1 MPLSTLIVL
10 PLFIFTITLAS
21 FFKPKKW
28 QLLTIILM
36 TVIIVMELT
45 SIYFSGGFIDY
56 QFYVNLNVNDIIE
69 GLFIFKLQALLV
81 IVVFLGLV
89 FILSKLASLFRNK
102 CRLLWRLPLAA
113 IAIAS
118 ISYHNGPISR
128 IYEIY
133 QVTCAPKATFEQ
145 ALQAL
150 NMSDYVAKSQINS
163 QQGKNI
169 IVLSLESFEQ
179 GFLDFADITPNLRQL
194 KQQYTF
200 FPNMPMSAGSTWT
213 TASMYTY
220 MTGVPFLIGEHST
233 SPLKNANTTQ
243 LVTLGDVLKQAG
255 YQTLYVMA
263 GPEFAGIGHTA
274 EVLGMQVISDKTYPG
289 KYPNAPFGLYD
300 KDILEIAKLQ
310 IQEMKKTDKP
320 FALFISTVST
330 HAPNGFHDDRMTAVI
345 SPKQDNMSFVA
356 ASLDYNL
363 GQFIDQLKQQGML
376 DNTVFYIFPD
386 HLMMGAGTE
395 TVKKL
400 SEKERKLY
408 LLTNASIDDLQ
419 KSPNQTIYQIDLPRL
434 ILNGAQIKTNAK
446 FLTDYLIAEQVDKKQ
461 FIEQHKANIATLNN
475 AAQEQK

>member
-21 FFKPKKW
+21 FFKQKKW

-113 IAIAS
+113 IAIAF

-255 YQTLYVMA
+255 YQTRYVMA

-310 IQEMKKTDKP
+310 IQEMNNTDKP

>member
-21 FFKPKKW
+21 FFKQKKW

>member
-21 FFKPKKW
+21 FFKQKKW

-220 MTGVPFLIGEHST
+220 ITGVPFLIGEHST

-255 YQTLYVMA
+255 YQTRYVMA

>member
-1 MPLSTLIVL
+1 MPLSPLVVL
-10 PLFIFTITLAS
+10 PLFILTISLAS
-21 FFKPKKW
+21 FFKQKKW
-28 QLLTIILM
+28 QLFTIILM

-89 FILSKLASLFRNK
+89 FILSKLANWFRHK
-102 CRLLWRLPLAA
+102 
-113 IAIAS
+113 
-118 ISYHNGPISR
+118 Y
-128 IYEIY
+128 
-133 QVTCAPKATFEQ
+133 K
-145 ALQAL
+145 
-150 NMSDYVAKSQINS
+150 
-163 QQGKNI
+163 
-169 IVLSLESFEQ
+169 
-179 GFLDFADITPNLRQL
+179 FLDFADITPNLRQL
-194 KQQYTF
+194 RQQYTF
-200 FPNMPMSAGSTWT
+200 FANMPMSAGSTWT

-233 SPLKNANTTQ
+233 SPLKGANTTQ

-255 YQTLYVMA
+255 YQTRYVMA

-274 EVLGMQVISDKTYPG
+274 EVIGMQVVSEKNYVG

-300 KDILEIAKLQ
+300 KDILDIAKQQ
-310 IQEMKKTDKP
+310 IQELQNADKP

-330 HAPNGFHDDRMTAVI
+330 HAPNGFNDERMTSVI

-363 GQFIDQLKQQGML
+363 GEFINHLKQQGIL

-408 LLTNASIDDLQ
+408 LLTNANVDDLQ
-419 KSPNQTIYQIDLPRL
+419 KSPNQNIYQIDLPRL

-446 FLTDYLIAEQVDKKQ
+446 FLTDYLSGENVDKKQ
-461 FIEQHKANIATLNN
+461 FIEQHKSNIATLNN
-475 AAQEQK
+475 AAQVQK

>member
-21 FFKPKKW
+21 FFKQKKW

-255 YQTLYVMA
+255 YQTRYVMA

-274 EVLGMQVISDKTYPG
+274 KVLGMQVISDKTYPG

-310 IQEMKKTDKP
+310 IQEMNKTDKP

>member
-21 FFKPKKW
+21 FFKQKKW

-169 IVLSLESFEQ
+169 IILSLESFEQ

>member
-21 FFKPKKW
+21 FFKQKKW

-89 FILSKLASLFRNK
+89 IILSKLASLFRNK

-255 YQTLYVMA
+255 YQTRYVMA

>member
-1 MPLSTLIVL
+1 MPLSTLVVL
-10 PLFIFTITLAS
+10 PLFILTISLAS
-21 FFKPKKW
+21 FFKQKKW
-28 QLLTIILM
+28 QLFTIILM

-89 FILSKLASLFRNK
+89 FILSKLANWFRHK
-102 CRLLWRLPLAA
+102 CKLHWRLLLVA
-113 IAIAS
+113 IAVAS

-128 IYEIY
+128 AYEIY
-133 QVTCAPKATFEQ
+133 QVTCAPKATFAQ
-145 ALQAL
+145 ALQNL
-150 NMSDYVAKSQINS
+150 NMNDYVEKSQLDS
-163 QQGKNI
+163 QKGKNI

-200 FPNMPMSAGSTWT
+200 FANMPMSAGSTWT

-233 SPLKNANTTQ
+233 SPLKGANTTQ

-255 YQTLYVMA
+255 YQTRYVMA

-274 EVLGMQVISDKTYPG
+274 EVIGMQVVSEKNYVG

-300 KDILEIAKLQ
+300 KDILDIAKQQ
-310 IQEMKKTDKP
+310 IQELQNADKP

-330 HAPNGFHDDRMTAVI
+330 HAPNGFNDERMTSVI

-363 GQFIDQLKQQGML
+363 GEFINHLKQQGIL

-408 LLTNASIDDLQ
+408 LLTNANVDDLQ
-419 KSPNQTIYQIDLPRL
+419 KSPNQNIYQIDLPRL

-446 FLTDYLIAEQVDKKQ
+446 FLTDYLNGENVDKKQ
-461 FIEQHKANIATLNN
+461 FIEQHKSNIATLNN
-475 AAQEQK
+475 AAQVQK

>member
-21 FFKPKKW
+21 FFKQKKW

-200 FPNMPMSAGSTWT
+200 FPNMPMSA
-213 TASMYTY
+213 
-220 MTGVPFLIGEHST
+220 
-233 SPLKNANTTQ
+233 
-243 LVTLGDVLKQAG
+243 
-255 YQTLYVMA
+255 
-263 GPEFAGIGHTA
+263 
-274 EVLGMQVISDKTYPG
+274 
-289 KYPNAPFGLYD
+289 
-300 KDILEIAKLQ
+300 
-310 IQEMKKTDKP
+310 
-320 FALFISTVST
+320 
-330 HAPNGFHDDRMTAVI
+330 
-345 SPKQDNMSFVA
+345 
-356 ASLDYNL
+356 
-363 GQFIDQLKQQGML
+363 
-376 DNTVFYIFPD
+376 
-386 HLMMGAGTE
+386 
-395 TVKKL
+395 
-400 SEKERKLY
+400 
-408 LLTNASIDDLQ
+408 
-419 KSPNQTIYQIDLPRL
+419 
-434 ILNGAQIKTNAK
+434 
-446 FLTDYLIAEQVDKKQ
+446 
-461 FIEQHKANIATLNN
+461 
-475 AAQEQK
+475 

>member
-1 MPLSTLIVL
+1 MPFSTLIAL
-10 PLFIFTITLAS
+10 PLLILTISLAS
-21 FFKPKKW
+21 FFKQKKW
-28 QLLTIILM
+28 QLLTIVLM

-69 GLFIFKLQALLV
+69 GLFIFKLQAVLV

-89 FILSKLASLFRNK
+89 FIISKLANLFRNK
-102 CRLLWRLPLAA
+102 CRLLWRLSFAV

-128 IYEIY
+128 LYEIY

-145 ALQAL
+145 ALQTL
-150 NMSDYVAKSQINS
+150 NMDDYVAKSQLNS
-163 QQGKNI
+163 QKGKNI

-200 FPNMPMSAGSTWT
+200 YPNMPMSAGSTWT

-233 SPLKNANTTQ
+233 SPLKNANSTK

-255 YQTLYVMA
+255 YQTRYVMA
-263 GPEFAGIGHTA
+263 GPEFASIGHTA
-274 EVLGMQVISDKTYPG
+274 EVVGMQVVSEKNYPG

-300 KDILEIAKLQ
+300 KDILDIAEQQ
-310 IQEMKKTDKP
+310 IQEMKNNDKP
-320 FALFISTVST
+320 FALFVSTVST
-330 HAPNGFHDDRMTAVI
+330 HAPNGFNDERMTSVI
-345 SPKQDNMSFVA
+345 SPKHDNMSFVA

-363 GQFIDQLKQQGML
+363 GQFINHLKEQGLL

-408 LLTNASIDDLQ
+408 LLTNANSDDLQ
-419 KSPNQTIYQIDLPRL
+419 KPSNQTIYQIDLPRM

-446 FLTDYLIAEQVDKKQ
+446 FLTDYLIGENFDKKQ
-461 FIEQHKANIATLNN
+461 FIEQHKSNIATLNN

>member
-21 FFKPKKW
+21 FFKQKKW

-255 YQTLYVMA
+255 YQTRYVMA

-310 IQEMKKTDKP
+310 IQEMNKTDKP

>member
-21 FFKPKKW
+21 FFKQKKW

-255 YQTLYVMA
+255 YQTRYVMA

-310 IQEMKKTDKP
+310 MQEMKKTDKP

>member
-113 IAIAS
+113 IAIAF

-150 NMSDYVAKSQINS
+150 NMSDYVTKSQINS

-233 SPLKNANTTQ
+233 SPLKNANSTQ
-243 LVTLGDVLKQAG
+243 LVTLADVLKQAG

-408 LLTNASIDDLQ
+408 LLTNANIDDLQ

>member
-21 FFKPKKW
+21 FFKQKKW

-89 FILSKLASLFRNK
+89 YILSKLASLFRNK

-255 YQTLYVMA
+255 YQTRYVMA

>member
-21 FFKPKKW
+21 FFKQKKW

-118 ISYHNGPISR
+118 ISYHNGPISH

-255 YQTLYVMA
+255 YQTRYVMA

-408 LLTNASIDDLQ
+408 LLTNANIDDLQ

>member
-233 SPLKNANTTQ
+233 APLKNANSTQ
-243 LVTLGDVLKQAG
+243 LVTLADVLKQAG
-255 YQTLYVMA
+255 YQTRYVMA

-408 LLTNASIDDLQ
+408 LLTNANIDDLQ